1 VSERVSGTATFVF
14 TDVEG
19 STRLLKQ
26 LRERYGDVLAQH
38 QKIVRK
44 AFAAYGGSEIDTQGD
59 SFFTVFPSA
68 RGAVLAAVTA
78 QRALEAHEWPEG
90 TRVRVRIGI
99 HTGEAIREGGRYVGL
114 SVHRAAR
121 ICAATHG
128 GQILVS
134 QTTVNVLEDEEDEL
148 RGFGLRD
155 LGNRQLKDL
164 ERPVRLYQVEADGL
178 IREFPPPPAE
188 SVVARFARSRR
199 AQVVLALVTVA
210 AVAGIGVATVSALRG
225 PDATL
230 APPRSLAYVDP
241 ATNELAGSISLTASP
256 TAVVFCAGAVWV
268 ALPEEQT
275 LLRIDPETR
284 QIERRIGLGI
294 TPDALAADE
303 DVWIAAI
310 GGRRTIVA
318 RLSPNLNTIVERFT
332 VPSHAFARLSEISLA
347 VSEPLVWIGHQE
359 QSQVYRIDA
368 DTDRVRRIPGLQVEG
383 LAARPD
389 VVWAV
394 ERQDEAIARLD
405 PGTGEVEKS
414 IPFGAPRPIHSA
426 ETLRSDAEAD
436 ERGVWVS
443 DSLDGKV
450 WRLDART
457 DQLVGSTSVGRGARD
472 LATGAGGVWVSSPLD
487 GRVVRLD
494 AKSGEQVASVDVGTS
509 VAGLAVGDG
518 RVWVAVP

>member
-1 VSERVSGTATFVF
+1 MSERMSGIATFVF

-26 LRERYGDVLAQH
+26 LRERYGDVLAVH
-38 QKIVRK
+38 QKLVRK
-44 AFAAYGGSEIDTQGD
+44 AFTAYGGSEIDTQGD

-78 QRALEAHEWPEG
+78 LRALDAHAWPDGAEV
-90 TRVRVRIGI
+90 RVRVGI
-99 HTGEAIREGGRYVGL
+99 HTGEAIREGERYVGL

-121 ICAATHG
+121 ICAAARG
-128 GQILVS
+128 GQILLS
-134 QTTVNVLEDEEDEL
+134 QTTVNVLEDEEDEH

-178 IREFPPPPAE
+178 VREFPSLPAE
-188 SVVARFARSRR
+188 TVVARLARPRR
-199 AQVVLALVTVA
+199 AKVVLALVAA
-210 AVAGIGVATVSALRG
+210 AVLAGIGVATVSALSG

-241 ATNELAGSISLTASP
+241 ATNELEGAISLTTSP
-256 TAVVFCAGAVWV
+256 TAVVYCAGAVWV
-268 ALPEEQT
+268 ALADEQT
-275 LLRIDPETR
+275 VLRIDPETN

-294 TPDALAADE
+294 TPDALAADD

-310 GGRRTIVA
+310 GGRRLTVA
-318 RLSPNLNTIVERFT
+318 RLSPHLNDVVKRFH
-332 VPSHAFARLSEISLA
+332 VPSAPFARFAEISLA
-347 VSEPLVWIGHQE
+347 VSEPLVWIGPQE
-359 QSQVYRIDA
+359 RSYVYRIDT
-368 DTDRVRRIPGLQVEG
+368 DTERVRRISGLQVEG

-394 ERQDEAIARLD
+394 ERQDEAITRLD
-405 PGTGEVEKS
+405 PATGEVEKS
-414 IPFGAPRPIHSA
+414 IPFGAPRPPHSA

-436 ERGVWVS
+436 ERGLWVS

-457 DQLVGSTSVGRGARD
+457 DQLVGSTSAGRGVRD
-472 LATGAGGVWVSSPLD
+472 LASGAGGVWVSSPLD
-487 GRVVRLD
+487 GRVLRLD
-494 AKSGEQVASVDVGTS
+494 AKTGEQVASVDVGES